1 MPSGRGGDRKTGSHS
16 SKTVSARCHTSSH
29 SGGVTHTSTGLR
41 INGWNIF
48 YYNFIWIRYYFY
60 LFGYKKA

>member
-1 MPSGRGGDRKTGSHS
+1 MPSGHGGDRKTGSYS

-41 INGWNIF
+41 ING
-48 YYNFIWIRYYFY
+48 
-60 LFGYKKA
+60 